1 MNQKERISVAGGAQ
15 YRRGTVLGL
24 TVAEVF
30 ILLLFLLMLAF
41 LVLTNDWQQQQLEW
55 EEHQQPMLNRL
66 QEVLP
71 LVASNPEA
79 WAEAVAEFEAPEE
92 IVTLSRQKR
101 EAERQRDEAERILV
115 QQNVARLEAEEARD
129 QAIAA
134 RQEAEQKRDQA
145 VAATQAA
152 QDDLR
157 VLREKGQNPPCWYSK
172 VPDRSGGEREKPFY
186 TLNVAVLDD
195 GMVLRPEPLPPGGV
209 EDDNGSTFR
218 QEADALQL
226 DAIPYGAPL
235 TDSEVIQRLQ
245 HIHDAGKGAEVRS
258 YSCIFW
264 VRVWD
269 LTSEDAKER
278 WKTAH
283 DTILEGMFGTFSGHN
298 MPWQDVL

>member
-1 MNQKERISVAGGAQ
+1 MVGGAE

-24 TVAEVF
+24 TVAEIF

-55 EEHQQPMLNRL
+55 EEHQQPMLDRL

-71 LVASNPEA
+71 VVASNPEA

-101 EAERQRDEAERILV
+101 EAERQRDEAERILAE
-115 QQNVARLEAEEARD
+115 QNVARRDAEQARD

-134 RQEAEQKRDQA
+134 RHEAEQQRDEA
-145 VAATQAA
+145 VAATQEAR
-152 QDDLR
+152 DDLR

-172 VPDRSGGEREKPFY
+172 VSDGRGGDREKPFY
-186 TLNVAVLDD
+186 TLNAAVFDD
-195 GMVLRPEPLPPGGV
+195 GIVLRPEQLPPGGV
-209 EDDNGSTFR
+209 DDDNGSTFR

-226 DAIPYGAPL
+226 DAIPFGVPL
-235 TDSEVIQRLQ
+235 TNSEVIQQLQ

-269 LTSEDAKER
+269 QTSPDAKER
-278 WKTAH
+278 WKHAH
-283 DTILEGMFGTFSGHN
+283 DVILEGLFGTFSGHN
-298 MPWQDVL
+298 MPWQDVP